1 MFSNL
6 RKLRKKSNIKA
17 IDIAK
22 KIGLK
27 TESAYYKKEA
37 GTVPFTLVEGKII
50 ADIFGL
56 SIEEVFFNK

>member
-22 KIGLK
+22 KNWSK

-37 GTVPFTLVEGKII
+37 GTVPLH
-50 ADIFGL
+50 
-56 SIEEVFFNK
+56 